1 MNFYRAVISICA
13 ALQTFLLF
21 GKSGWIGGLVGEL
34 LRQQGAR
41 FEFASAR
48 LEDRAGVVADI
59 ERVSPLRAFKAA
71 VSKILLDQKQIAST
85 CPCLAQVRPTHV
97 LNAAGLTGRPNVD
110 WCEDH
115 KVRYRASSCL
125 KQSLWRLQA
134 CHNSCWLCSVVLSF
148 LLELA
153 RPCRLAHARMQS
165 WQNF

>member
-1 MNFYRAVISICA
+1 M
-13 ALQTFLLF
+13 
-21 GKSGWIGGLVGEL
+21 GEL

-59 ERVSPLRAFKAA
+59 ERVSPLRAIKAA
-71 VSKILLDQKQIAST
+71 VSKIFDQKQIAST

-125 KQSLWRLQA
+125 KQSLWQLQA
-134 CHNSCWLCSVVLSF
+134 CHNSCLQRFVVLRTSCLNWRVLAA
-148 LLELA
+148 LLMHD
-153 RPCRLAHARMQS
+153 CRAGEITESADLRSALLQLVSRDSA
-165 WQNF
+165 